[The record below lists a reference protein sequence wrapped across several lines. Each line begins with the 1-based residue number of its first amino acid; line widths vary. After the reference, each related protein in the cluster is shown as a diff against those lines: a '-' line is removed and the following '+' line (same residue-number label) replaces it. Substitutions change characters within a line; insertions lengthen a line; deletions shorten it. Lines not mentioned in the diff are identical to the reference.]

1 MPYLDDCM
9 CFDLLSVQVI
19 YYFGRLRHQEKE
31 WRCEENFGIWKIIA
45 CQVWTTKEAIVLPI
59 LKSRLDKLNVN

>member
-1 MPYLDDCM
+1 MPYLDDCL

-19 YYFGRLRHQEKE
+19 DYFGRLRHQEEE
-31 WRCEENFGIWKIIA
+31 WRCEEDFGIWKIIT